1 MGFAVP
7 DKNESFCRAHNKFI
21 SGELLF
27 SLGVLMGE
35 NRLVYMDH
43 AATTFIKPEVVE
55 TMLPFLKD
63 HFGNPSSLY
72 SIGREGKEAVET
84 AREKLAKALGASPE
98 EIYFTS
104 GGTES
109 DNWAVKGTAFA
120 RRKKGKH
127 IITIPIEHH
136 AVLYPCKY
144 LETKGFDVTYLP
156 VDEYGLVDP
165 AELEAAIREDTIL
178 ISVMYANNEI
188 GTIEPISEIGKV
200 AGEHGVPFHTDAVQA
215 IGNFSLDLK
224 GKDRDVNMLSLSAH
238 KFYGPKGIGALYIRE
253 GTEIDSYIHGGAQ
266 EKGKRAGTE
275 NVAGIA
281 GMGKAI
287 ELATANIE
295 KHAEKIRKMRDRL
308 RKGIMEIPHCRLNGH
323 PEKRLPGN
331 LNFSFEYIEG
341 ESLLLMLD
349 QMGICSSTG
358 SACSSGS
365 LDPSHVLSAIGV
377 PPEIAQGS
385 LRLTLGDANTE
396 EDVDYV
402 LEVLPQVVEKL
413 RAISPFYKP
422 SDVCEK

>member
-1 MGFAVP
+1 
-7 DKNESFCRAHNKFI
+7 
-21 SGELLF
+21 
-27 SLGVLMGE
+27 MGE
-35 NRLVYMDH
+35 KRFVYMDH
-43 AATTFIKPEVVE
+43 AATTFTKPEVVE
-55 TMLPFLKD
+55 AMLPFLKE

-84 AREKLAKALGASPE
+84 AREQLAVALGADSE

-120 RRKKGKH
+120 RRKKGRH
-127 IITIPIEHH
+127 IITTSIEHH

-144 LETKGFDVTYLP
+144 LETQGFDVTYLP
-156 VDEYGLVDP
+156 VDRNGLIDP
-165 AELEAAIREDTIL
+165 AEVEAAIRKDTIL
-178 ISVMYANNEI
+178 ISIMHANNEI
-188 GTIEPISEIGKV
+188 GTIEPIQEIGEV
-200 AGEHGVPFHTDAVQA
+200 AKERDVPFHTDAVQV
-215 IGNFSLDLK
+215 IGAVPLEMK
-224 GKDRDVNMLSLSAH
+224 RIHRDVDMLSLSSH

-253 GTEIDSYIHGGAQ
+253 GTEIDNYMHGGGQ
-266 EKGKRAGTE
+266 ERRKRAGTE
-275 NVAGIA
+275 NVAGIV

-295 KHAEKIRKMRDRL
+295 AHNEKIRKMRDRL
-308 RKGIMEIPHCRLNGH
+308 LSGVLQITHCRLNGH
-323 PEKRLPGN
+323 PEKRLAGN

-365 LDPSHVLSAIGV
+365 LEPSHVLRAIGL

-385 LRLTLGDANTE
+385 LRLTLGDANSE
-396 EDVDYV
+396 EDIDYV
-402 LEVLPQVVEKL
+402 LEVLPEIVVKL
-413 RAISPFYKP
+413 RAMSPFYKP
-422 SDVCEK
+422 ATECKE

>member
-1 MGFAVP
+1 
-7 DKNESFCRAHNKFI
+7 
-21 SGELLF
+21 
-27 SLGVLMGE
+27 MGE
-35 NRLVYMDH
+35 NRFVYMDH

-55 TMLPFLKD
+55 TMLPFLKH

-72 SIGREGKEAVET
+72 SIGREAKEAVET
-84 AREKLAKALGASPE
+84 SREKLAKALGARPE

-127 IITIPIEHH
+127 IITTPIEHH

-144 LETKGFDVTYLP
+144 LETQGFDVTYLP
-156 VDEYGLVDP
+156 VEKYGLVDP

-188 GTIEPISEIGKV
+188 GTIEPVSEIGRI
-200 AGEHGVPFHTDAVQA
+200 AREQGIPFHTDAVQA
-215 IGNFSLDLK
+215 IGNIPLDLH
-224 GKDRDVNMLSLSAH
+224 GKDKDVDMLSLSSH
-238 KFYGPKGIGALYIRE
+238 KFYGPKGAGALYIRE
-253 GTEIDSYIHGGAQ
+253 GIEIDNYMHGGAQ
-266 EKGKRAGTE
+266 EREKRAGTE

-295 KHAEKIRKMRDRL
+295 EHTEKIRKMRDRL
-308 RKGIMEIPHCRLNGH
+308 RAGLLEIPYCRLNGH

-365 LDPSHVLSAIGV
+365 LDPSHVLRAIGV

-385 LRLTLGDANTE
+385 LRLTLGDANNE
-396 EDVDYV
+396 EDIDYV
-402 LEVLPQVVEKL
+402 LEVVPQVVEKL

-422 SDVCEK
+422 ANVCEK

>member
-1 MGFAVP
+1 
-7 DKNESFCRAHNKFI
+7 
-21 SGELLF
+21 
-27 SLGVLMGE
+27 MGE
-35 NRLVYMDH
+35 NRFVYMDH

-72 SIGREGKEAVET
+72 SIGREAKEAVET
-84 AREKLAKALGASPE
+84 AREKLAKALGAKPE

-120 RRKKGKH
+120 RRKRGKH
-127 IITIPIEHH
+127 IITTPIEHH
-136 AVLYPCKY
+136 AVLYPCEY
-144 LETKGFDVTYLP
+144 LETQGFNVTYLP
-156 VDEYGLVDP
+156 VDEYGLVNP
-165 AELEAAIREDTIL
+165 EELEAALREDTIL

-188 GTIEPISEIGKV
+188 GTIEPIQEIGKI
-200 AGEHGVPFHTDAVQA
+200 AREHGIPFHTDAVQA
-215 IGNFSLDLK
+215 IGNIPLDLH
-224 GKDRDVNMLSLSAH
+224 GKDKDVDMLSLSSH
-238 KFYGPKGIGALYIRE
+238 KFYGPKGIGALYMKE
-253 GTEIDSYIHGGAQ
+253 GIEIDNYMHGGAQ
-266 EKGKRAGTE
+266 EREKRAGTE

-295 KHAEKIRKMRDRL
+295 EHNQKIRKMRDRL
-308 RKGIMEIPHCRLNGH
+308 GAGILEISDCRMNGH
-323 PEKRLPGN
+323 PEKRLSGN

-377 PPEIAQGS
+377 PPKISQGS

-396 EDVDYV
+396 EDIDYV

-422 SDVCEK
+422 ASVCEK

>member
-1 MGFAVP
+1 
-7 DKNESFCRAHNKFI
+7 
-21 SGELLF
+21 
-27 SLGVLMGE
+27 MGE
-35 NRLVYMDH
+35 NRFVYMDH

-55 TMLPFLKD
+55 TMLPFLKE

-72 SIGREGKEAVET
+72 SIGREGKEAVEA
-84 AREKLAKALGASPE
+84 AREKLARGLGAEPE

-109 DNWAVKGTAFA
+109 DNWAVKGTAFT

-127 IITIPIEHH
+127 IITTPIEHH
-136 AVLYPCKY
+136 AVLYPCEY
-144 LETKGFDVTYLP
+144 LETQGFDVTYLP
-156 VDEYGLVDP
+156 VDTYGLVDP

-178 ISVMYANNEI
+178 ISVMYANNEM
-188 GTIEPISEIGKV
+188 GTIEPISEIGKI
-200 AGEHGVPFHTDAVQA
+200 AREHDITFHTDAVQA
-215 IGNFSLDLK
+215 IGNIPLDLQ
-224 GKDRDVNMLSLSAH
+224 GKDRDVDMLSLSSH

-253 GTEIDSYIHGGAQ
+253 GTEIDNYMHGGAQ
-266 EKGKRAGTE
+266 ERGRRAGTE

-287 ELATANIE
+287 ELATVKIE
-295 KHAEKIRKMRDRL
+295 EHSEKIKKMRDRL
-308 RKGIMEIPHCRLNGH
+308 MAGILEIPSCRLNGH
-323 PEKRLPGN
+323 PEKRLSGN

-385 LRLTLGDANTE
+385 LRLTLGDANSE
-396 EDVDYV
+396 EDIDYV
-402 LEVLPQVVEKL
+402 LDVLPEVVGKL

-422 SDVCEK
+422 ASVCEK